1 MHIPVASVQ
10 SIDEFFF
17 VPGNPDMCAHLSA
30 AERCCTVATTS
41 MCYNT
46 LHVAHR
52 RALAAATVGSP
63 LRSVWLLYWCWREV
77 YGLLALQ

>member
-41 MCYNT
+41 MCYM
-46 LHVAHR
+46 HHH
-52 RALAAATVGSP
+52 AA
-63 LRSVWLLYWCWREV
+63 
-77 YGLLALQ
+77 